1 MVAYSTRDLVND
13 PVAIILFC
21 PKKIRSLIASDV
33 FSSFDPM
40 SPINF
45 RPKPSF

>member
-21 PKKIRSLIASDV
+21 PKKILSLIPSV
-33 FSSFDPM
+33 LSSFDPM